1 MFEELA
7 DGVFRRPYPFLRVN
21 IGVVIGA
28 DGVLLVDTRESE
40 EAAREL
46 SGDLGRLT
54 TKPVRWVVNTHWHWD
69 HMFGN
74 AVFSGAAI
82 WGHRSCRRMLLGSP
96 EPHFKDARRWMPR
109 ERRDEIERVRVV
121 PPRHTF
127 EAVTSIDLGGRRVE
141 ATYHGRGHTDADV
154 VVRCGKVTFM
164 GDLVE
169 QGKSPE
175 MGDSYPLEWPATLAA
190 ARSGV
195 GPTVV
200 PGHGDVLS
208 PTDVDDQT
216 DRLGSVAALLRQV
229 LFEGRPAEEAVRRGP
244 IPELHM
250 RTALAR
256 ARSEAGIPA

>member
-7 DGVFRRPYPFLRVN
+7 EGVFRRPYPFLRIN
-21 IGVVIGA
+21 IGVVIGEE
-28 DGVLLVDTRESE
+28 GVLLVDTRESE

-46 SGDLGRLT
+46 SRELRTLT
-54 TKPVRWVVNTHWHWD
+54 AKPVRWVVNTHWHWD
-69 HMFGN
+69 HVFGN
-74 AVFSGAAI
+74 ALFPGAVI
-82 WGHRSCRRMLLGSP
+82 WGHRLCRRRLLVDP
-96 EPHFKDARRWMPR
+96 EPHFEDARRWMPR
-109 ERRDEIERVRVV
+109 DRRDEIERVRVV
-121 PPRHTF
+121 PPDHTF
-127 EAVTSIDLGGRRVE
+127 AAMTSIDIGGNRVS
-141 ATYHGRGHTDADV
+141 ARYHGRGHTDADV
-154 VVRCGKVTFM
+154 VVRCGGVTFM

-190 ARSGV
+190 ARPGV

-200 PGHGDVLS
+200 PGHGDLLS
-208 PTDVDDQT
+208 ATDIDHQA
-216 DRLGSVAALLRQV
+216 DRLERVAALLRQV

-250 RTALAR
+250 RKALAR

>member
-7 DGVFRRPYPFLRVN
+7 DGVFRRSYPFLRIN

-40 EAAREL
+40 DAAREL
-46 SGDLGRLT
+46 SGELRALT

-69 HMFGN
+69 HVFGN
-74 AVFSGAAI
+74 ALFPGAAI
-82 WGHRSCRRMLLGSP
+82 WGHRSCRRMLRGNT
-96 EPHFKDARRWMPR
+96 EPHFEDARRWIPR

-121 PPRHTF
+121 PPQHTF
-127 EAVTSIDLGGRRVE
+127 EAVTAIDIGGNRVE
-141 ATYHGRGHTDADV
+141 LTYHGRGHTDADV
-154 VVRCGKVTFM
+154 VVRSGGVTFM

-190 ARSGV
+190 ARPGV

-200 PGHGDVLS
+200 PGHGELLS
-208 PTDVDDQT
+208 PTDVDDQAE
-216 DRLGSVAALLRQV
+216 RLERVAALFRQV
-229 LFEGRPAEEAVRRGP
+229 LYEGRPAEEAIRRGP

-250 RTALAR
+250 RKALAR
-256 ARSEAGIPA
+256 ARAEAE